1 MTTTEKVKNLNN
13 QSMTDKI
20 TYTISAMAAGM
31 SISFLSM
38 LLNSDYNFHICVDS
52 PNHSLFSLK
61 KIFNISDE
69 KISLSVTDDMSDNI
83 FWELSDVGKLT
94 SPYISPDEVYVKNT
108 VLQVGQKTNKPCIAL
123 ACYQDYNHLE
133 NFDKTDMNWPNNR
146 YCSVEEYSKIFQLIK
161 NAGYEV
167 ITLDNH
173 SIGLDDKVYWL
184 NEYCEAVIGYEGG
197 LCHLAHTLRIPSII
211 LPWRPYETF
220 LNIDSLHLD
229 KRTYFVR
236 TFEEIF
242 NWNKFTLQDIIEL
255 LYNEV
260 TNNVFYT
267 GSVSFA
273 KDFSEYKITAAGKEY
288 SMLAGFREFE
298 VDFFKT
304 KLRENLLFEK
314 PLKYF

>member
-1 MTTTEKVKNLNN
+1 MTTTEKVKNSNN
-13 QSMTDKI
+13 QSMTNKI
-20 TYTISAMAAGM
+20 TYTTSAMAAGM

-38 LLNSDYNFHICVDS
+38 LLNSDYNFHINVDS
-52 PNHSLFSLK
+52 PNHTLFPLK
-61 KIFNISDE
+61 KIFNIPDE
-69 KISLSVTDDMSDNI
+69 KISLSVTDNMSDNI

-94 SPYISPDEVYVKNT
+94 SPYISPEEVYVKNT
-108 VLQVGQKTNKPCIAL
+108 VLQVGRKTNKPCIAL

-133 NFDKTDMNWPNNR
+133 NFNKADINWPNNR
-146 YCSVEEYSKIFQLIK
+146 YWSVEEYGQIFQLIK

-173 SIGLDDKVYWL
+173 GISLDDKVYWL

-220 LNIDSLHLD
+220 LNIDSLHVD

-236 TFEEIF
+236 TIEEILG
-242 NWNKFTLQDIIEL
+242 WNKFTLLDIIEQL
-255 LYNEV
+255 HNEV

-267 GSVSFA
+267 GRVSFA
-273 KDFSEYKITAAGKEY
+273 RDFSEYKIAAASKEY
-288 SMLAGFREFE
+288 SLLAGFRAFE
-298 VDFFKT
+298 VDFFQT
-304 KLRENLLFEK
+304 KLRENLLFGK
-314 PLKYF
+314 PIKYF